1 MMEHTIKLPGTNLRL
16 SPIGLGCTRAGTAW
30 KGEKADRLL
39 SYFIDHGGNVIDT
52 ARIYGLP
59 FIGASETA
67 IGQWI
72 HHTHRRDD
80 IVLMSKGGHPHVQ
93 SMHVS
98 RMSQDDMRSDL
109 EASLRALQTETID
122 VYFYHRDDT
131 AQSVGELL
139 ERMEGFR
146 REGKIRAYACSN
158 WSAQRMQEADEY
170 AHAHSL
176 TGFVGNECLYNIGS
190 SAAGKLLDDTM
201 LKADDAMLAFHRGGT
216 QNIMMPYSGLCEG
229 FFHHLTKPGLLDG
242 IKLKGSPY
250 YTEANLRRVEK
261 IQALQEKY
269 HATLSQVLVG
279 FFVTCDFPVLPLFG
293 CSSVEHLAE
302 IMAATE
308 IPFTPEDY
316 AL

>member
-1 MMEHTIKLPGTNLRL
+1 MEHTIKLPGTDLML
-16 SPIGLGCTRAGTAW
+16 SPIGLGCTKAGTAW

-39 SYFIDHGGNVIDT
+39 SYFVDHGGNVIDT

-59 FIGASETA
+59 FIGASEAA
-67 IGQWI
+67 IGQWLRSS
-72 HHTHRRDD
+72 HRRDE
-80 IVLMSKGGHPHVQ
+80 IVLMSKGGHPHVY

-98 RMSQDDMRSDL
+98 RMSEKEMRSDL
-109 EASLRALQTETID
+109 EASLRALQTDVID

-131 AQSVGELL
+131 NQTVGELL
-139 ERMEGFR
+139 ERMENFR

-158 WSAQRMQEADEY
+158 WSAERMQEADKY
-170 AHAHSL
+170 ARDHGL
-176 TGFVGNECLYNIGS
+176 TGFAGNECLYNIGS

-201 LKADDAMLAFHRGGT
+201 LRADDAMLDFHRSGT

-229 FFHHLTKPGLLDG
+229 FFHRLMEAGANEAR
-242 IKLKGSPY
+242 LKGSPY
-250 YTEANLRRVEK
+250 YTEANLRLVARIRE
-261 IQALQEKY
+261 LQEKY
-269 HATLSQVLVG
+269 NATLSQVLVG